1 MYQSQVQTIC
11 KNIQKTEEQIERL
24 NEELCKNELS
34 YNEKKAKYEEI
45 QTEITAEK
53 ISYKVVIFIII
64 IFFFNLNSFLD
75 WKTRKKRSL

>member
-64 IFFFNLNSFLD
+64 IIFNLNSFLD